1 MSMFTST
8 IDYLLHQRKPVEIDF
23 DRSLARL
30 RASGNASKLAVME
43 GNAGALSKQVHM
55 EADNALQVTE
65 RNTFQKANTYM
76 QFQEEGI
83 KYANILYSQMATLAL
98 RASDPD
104 MSKSERAVLA
114 TQFNELREIALDL
127 NYETFTDYYLF
138 DPRSSTT
145 DFSEAS
151 NWELYWKRHQAFKP
165 DGKIDI
171 ASAAYGGKFIKD
183 GEAEE
188 ELAEKLYNAPLTTA
202 SASGDTQSEGRSITR
217 DVVYNEG
224 FIELAFNT
232 GNLGEIFEIIQGDP
246 NGDHRVLFNSGE
258 FKTKGEANNYDLQYL
273 KFEYGPAMQTTL
285 DAAAKPPSSP
295 KLDGSHIPHWIGSPD
310 DFLTQQQDKFGNSL
324 WSVENREFE
333 EKVKWGYDDLL
344 WQD

>member
-30 RASGNASKLAVME
+30 RASSNASKLAVME

-114 TQFNELREIALDL
+114 SQFNELREIALDL

-151 NWELYWKRHQAFKP
+151 NWEIYWKRHQAFKP

-171 ASAAYGGKFIKD
+171 ATAAYGGKFIED

-224 FIELAFNT
+224 IIELALIRAIWEKYLRLSKVIPTVITAYFLT
-232 GNLGEIFEIIQGDP
+232 PGNLKPKEKQII
-246 NGDHRVLFNSGE
+246 
-258 FKTKGEANNYDLQYL
+258 
-273 KFEYGPAMQTTL
+273 TTSSTSSSNTAL
-285 DAAAKPPSSP
+285 ACKPR
-295 KLDGSHIPHWIGSPD
+295 LM
-310 DFLTQQQDKFGNSL
+310 QQQ
-324 WSVENREFE
+324 NRLQVQNWMAVTSPTGLAVRTIF
-333 EKVKWGYDDLL
+333 
-344 WQD
+344 